1 MEKVPQT
8 LFGKQIRNNKKA
20 HELMVK
26 IDLIVIGCVGINV
39 NIPACELILRTQSVM
54 KKMKGKFDLQTA
66 AKLQVE
72 VDDFFGKMENDFK
85 SEQNTVSK

>member
-20 HELMVK
+20 HELM
-26 IDLIVIGCVGINV
+26 IGLNMVGINV

-85 SEQNTVSK
+85 PEQNTVSK

>member
-1 MEKVPQT
+1 MEKKTVPQT

-20 HELMVK
+20 HELM
-26 IDLIVIGCVGINV
+26 IGLNMVGLNV
-39 NIPACELILRTQSVM
+39 NIPACELILRTQEAMS
-54 KKMKGKFDLQTA
+54 KMKGKFDLQTA

-85 SEQNTVSK
+85 ANIK

>member
-1 MEKVPQT
+1 MEKAPQT

-20 HELMVK
+20 HELM
-26 IDLIVIGCVGINV
+26 IGLNMVGINV
-39 NIPACELILRTQSVM
+39 NIPACELILRTQEAM
-54 KKMKGKFDLQTA
+54 QKMKGKFDLRTA

-85 SEQNTVSK
+85 GEPKNVSK

>member
-20 HELMVK
+20 HELM
-26 IDLIVIGCVGINV
+26 IGLNMVGINV
-39 NIPACELILRTQSVM
+39 NIPACELILRTQEAM
-54 KKMKGKFDLQTA
+54 LKMKGKFDLRTA
-66 AKLQVE
+66 AKLQVD

-85 SEQNTVSK
+85 DEQITVSK

>member
-20 HELMVK
+20 HELM
-26 IDLIVIGCVGINV
+26 IGLNMVGINV

>member
-20 HELMVK
+20 HELM
-26 IDLIVIGCVGINV
+26 IGLNMVGINV
-39 NIPACELILRTQSVM
+39 NIPACELILRTQEAM
-54 KKMKGKFDLQTA
+54 IKMKGKFDLRTA

-85 SEQNTVSK
+85 SESKTVSK